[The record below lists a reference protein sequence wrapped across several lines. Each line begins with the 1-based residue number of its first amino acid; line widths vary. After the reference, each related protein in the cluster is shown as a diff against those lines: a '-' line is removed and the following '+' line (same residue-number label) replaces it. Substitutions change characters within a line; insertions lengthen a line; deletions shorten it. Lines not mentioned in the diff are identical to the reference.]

1 KQEIILDVL
10 HELASTSLGGDT
22 TVEAAYTIYK
32 ASHDAHASSD
42 AGHDEDE
49 EKIFAV
55 EDTIP
60 AGDGIPA
67 DAQTIPTGSTPI
79 PTTRGVSASSFIDP
93 AGQATA
99 DAPSSSTIPAADKG
113 KAPMANDSIPAN
125 VLTEQEREVEF
136 ARQQEELAQKAQA
149 KSVSSPVAQGDDVN
163 EDNMNER
170 LGMLFMRKRRKLAE
184 QSWVPASVPAAPS
197 IAADVSVS
205 AVSTTTTDVSPAPT
219 LPVESVAEV
228 HANESG
234 LDENQTA
241 SKQVSTEHTESDDD
255 PSPYAPYVGWEM
267 VPTPLGF
274 IHAYYYIEEHT
285 KHFTSLRELL
295 HMVEKNDLRKL
306 LGDVDTFYQRQEPDT
321 FALILWGDLRV
332 LFQSLADEDAHAF
345 WHDQESWRIR
355 SWRFYPRPHVHV
367 LETVD

>member
-1 KQEIILDVL
+1 
-10 HELASTSLGGDT
+10 
-22 TVEAAYTIYK
+22 EAAYTIYK

-49 EKIFAV
+49 EKIYAV

-60 AGDGIPA
+60 TGDGIPA

-79 PTTRGVSASSFIDP
+79 PTTKGVSASSSIDP

-99 DAPSSSTIPAADKG
+99 DAPSSSTIPAADK
-113 KAPMANDSIPAN
+113 AI
-125 VLTEQEREVEF
+125 
-136 ARQQEELAQKAQA
+136 
-149 KSVSSPVAQGDDVN
+149 GDDVN

-170 LGMLFMRKRRKLAE
+170 LGMLFMRKRRELAE
-184 QSWVPASVPAAPS
+184 QSWVPASVPIAPS

-205 AVSTTTTDVSPAPT
+205 AISTTTTDVSPAPT

-241 SKQVSTEHTESDDD
+241 SKQVSTEHTASESDDD

-274 IHAYYYIEEHT
+274 IHAYYYMEEHT

-321 FALILWGDLRV
+321 FALILWGDLR
-332 LFQSLADEDAHAF
+332 
-345 WHDQESWRIR
+345 
-355 SWRFYPRPHVHV
+355 
-367 LETVD
+367 